1 MKTFKFITAEDTP
14 IHVPI
19 TTRLVLKWM
28 KRRSYPI
35 RMLSVTS
42 REVVV
47 ELDAPSNAEHNRA
60 VNSLGRIVQRRL
72 DRHHNVVS
80 KLSPSY
86 SFLQSFTSMRLDRHR
101 LAPLAT
107 TSIVL

>member
-19 TTRLVLKWM
+19 TARLVLKWM
-28 KRRSYPI
+28 YRRSYPI
-35 RMLSVTS
+35 RILSVTT

-60 VNSLGRIVQRRL
+60 VNSLARIVQRRL
-72 DRHHNVVS
+72 DRHHNV
-80 KLSPSY
+80 LS
-86 SFLQSFTSMRLDRHR
+86 RLT
-101 LAPLAT
+101 PT
-107 TSIVL
+107 YTN